1 MNLAQKKFL
10 KGFFL
15 SFIFIFVFLTAI
27 LGFNLYL
34 LPVFEVNGEPYSGS
48 MSEANAEKDLD
59 PGNIEKGKEEINS
72 KSVLE
77 PKLLEEEIYAKEA
90 ICVKTDL
97 AGNTEIIFEKN
108 KDSRL
113 PIASLT
119 KLMTALVV
127 FDNYSLSEEILL
139 TENILP
145 NQPLPVDFKTGDSFI
160 VEDLLR
166 IMLIESNNKAAYIL
180 STYMG
185 NEKFI
190 SLMNKK
196 TEEIGM
202 SDTFFSDTTGL
213 DEKNIST
220 AKDLSVL
227 TEYILKEYP
236 EIAQMTIIKN
246 HESQRFREISNTNQ
260 LLPEFPE
267 TVLSKTGFTNEAN
280 GCLLMVLKN
289 TENSNYFIN
298 IVLGADDRFLEMK
311 KIINKGK
318 QQN

>member
-1 MNLAQKKFL
+1 MMNSAQKKFL
-10 KGFFL
+10 KGFSL
-15 SFIFIFVFLTAI
+15 SFIFIFVFLIVI
-27 LGFNLYL
+27 LGFNIYL
-34 LPVFEVNGEPYSGS
+34 LPVLEVSGEPYLGS
-48 MSEANAEKDLD
+48 VSEANAEKDSD
-59 PGNIEKGKEEINS
+59 IGNIEKAREEINI
-72 KSVLE
+72 V
-77 PKLLEEEIYAKEA
+77 PDFLEEEIYAKEA

-139 TENILP
+139 TEDILP

-196 TEEIGM
+196 AEEIGM

-220 AKDLSVL
+220 AKDLSFFAKH
-227 TEYILKEYP
+227 ILEKYP
-236 EIAQMTIIKN
+236 KIAQMTVLQKYEPQN
-246 HESQRFREISNTNQ
+246 FKETSNTNQ
-260 LLPEFPE
+260 LLQEFSK

-280 GCLLMVLKN
+280 GCLLMVL
-289 TENSNYFIN
+289 EDPESSDYLIN
-298 IVLGADDRFLEMK
+298 IVLGAEDRFLEMK
-311 KIINKGK
+311 KLINKGK